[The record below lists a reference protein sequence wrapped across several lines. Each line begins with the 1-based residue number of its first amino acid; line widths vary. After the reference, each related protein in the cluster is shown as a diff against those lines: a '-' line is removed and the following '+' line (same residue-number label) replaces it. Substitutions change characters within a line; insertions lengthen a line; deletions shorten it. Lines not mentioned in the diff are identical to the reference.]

1 MTEKTNVQLSD
12 DDMAFLIVTLRN
24 ANRPMT
30 TEQLTEALRE
40 QAAKSQNQ
48 E

>member
-1 MTEKTNVQLSD
+1 MSEKTDVQLSD

-30 TEQLTEALRE
+30 TEQLAAAIRE
-40 QAAKSQNQ
+40 QAAKNQ
-48 E
+48 TQD